1 MQEKEADEMN
11 ERRQSKSSRQ
21 QISYVTSDYKKTILK
36 LISSEH
42 LLGRS

>member
-21 QISYVTSDYKKTILK
+21 QISYLWLQENNFKINKFRTFT
-36 LISSEH
+36 
-42 LLGRS
+42 R